1 MPEKKRGKA
10 SSPAAF
16 ILYRP
21 QSKGGKE
28 LLFYN
33 EEAWRILCL
42 SVPPQS
48 DGAAPSPDVSAL
60 CIKWKKMFDKVQEVA
75 SGSGER
81 SGPEAG
87 IIDLIQS
94 GRREYTITVVVLSDS
109 FSMRKSQKQYLFT
122 LERMG
127 PETMNLSM
135 IFRNLSLNKR
145 EQQIV
150 RLLLAGSGNK
160 EIADSLGLSLNT
172 IKGYMKLLTRK
183 LGVNNRAGIIAAILA
198 ANTGE
203 NRQSGNHT

>member
-1 MPEKKRGKA
+1 MPEKTRGKE

-21 QSKGGKE
+21 RSKGGKE

-33 EEAWRILCL
+33 EEAWRILCF
-42 SVPPQS
+42 SVPPQG
-48 DGAAPSPDVSAL
+48 DGAEPSPDISTL

-75 SGSGER
+75 GGSGER
-81 SGPEAG
+81 SGPRAG

-94 GRREYTITVVVLSDS
+94 GKRQYTIMVVVLSDT
-109 FSMRKSQKQYLFT
+109 FLMPKNEKRYLFV
-122 LERMG
+122 LERMT
-127 PETMNLSM
+127 PETMNLSL

-150 RLLLAGSGNK
+150 RLLLDGSGNK

-183 LGVNNRAGIIAAILA
+183 LGVSNRAGIIAAILA
-198 ANTGE
+198 ADAGE
-203 NRQSGNHT
+203 SR